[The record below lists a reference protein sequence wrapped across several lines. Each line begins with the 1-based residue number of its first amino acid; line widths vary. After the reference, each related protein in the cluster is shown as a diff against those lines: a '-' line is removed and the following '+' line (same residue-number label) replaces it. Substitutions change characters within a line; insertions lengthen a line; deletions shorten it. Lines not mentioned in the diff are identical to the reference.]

1 MTKAKTSR
9 INEEIEANEVRL
21 ISSEGEQIGIVP
33 FEEALERA
41 REEGLDLMEVAPN
54 ASPPVCK
61 IVNYGKLK
69 YEEKKKLQQSKKKQH
84 FIKVKEVRIRPGI
97 SENDL
102 LNKINQGKKFL
113 HDGCKLKVTVM
124 YRGRELSRIDLGE
137 QIMERVIDMLSDV
150 ADVEKQS
157 ELEGRRM
164 SFIFSSK

>member
-1 MTKAKTSR
+1 M
-9 INEEIEANEVRL
+9 

>member
-1 MTKAKTSR
+1 
-9 INEEIEANEVRL
+9 L
-21 ISSEGEQIGIVP
+21 ISSEGEQIGIVT
-33 FEEALERA
+33 FEEALEKA

-84 FIKVKEVRIRPGI
+84 FIKVKEVRIRPSI

-102 LNKINQGKKFL
+102 MNKINQGKKFL

-124 YRGRELSRIDLGE
+124 YRGRELSRVDLGE
-137 QIMERVIDMLSDV
+137 QIMERVIEMLSDV